1 MADKKAPGGP
11 LPGQT
16 GTGPK
21 GAAAPGKESKPVTP
35 NKDFKGGGGKK

>member
-1 MADKKAPGGP
+1 MADKKPGGP

-16 GTGPK
+16 GTN
-21 GAAAPGKESKPVTP
+21 PGKSNAPVGGGAKPVTP